1 MRGDE
6 LGLHWIMTLRIDQRP
21 FLTTIDLVAVAFVIY
36 LLVRRPS
43 IRWIVTAIIAIVAG
57 AALGLVVCWILVDDL
72 DFFGVDLS
80 AITRMWVALA
90 FAGIA
95 LVVVNMWHSR
105 WWRKA
110 IAIAAVPTLVIT
122 AAAGIN
128 VDFGA
133 YRNLNDAVGVNPYK
147 VVDVGRVSHPLH
159 TSSMPTLASWTPPA
173 TMSKTGRIS
182 SVEIPPTV
190 SKFPARPATIYLPP
204 AALAANPPAL
214 PVLLTL
220 AGQPGQPSDMFT
232 AGHLGTIMDA
242 YATTHKGIAPIVVEV
257 DQLSNPEHN
266 PMCIDGPLGNS
277 ATYILTD
284 VVRWIR
290 AHFRVLTTPNAWG
303 ISGFSQGATCTV
315 QFAAG
320 HPSLFG
326 TALAISS
333 ELGPT
338 VGRDTIQKG
347 FGGSAAKAEA
357 AQPTSLFAAHA
368 PYRNS
373 LIVFAYGQYD
383 ARYTAFAQTLERS
396 AKSAGV
402 TTETV
407 VSPGTAHDWN
417 TVRYALKVGIPMI
430 LPHLGLAP

>member
-1 MRGDE
+1 MKGH
-6 LGLHWIMTLRIDQRP
+6 LYGMHWIMTLRIDQRP
-21 FLTTIDLVAVAFVIY
+21 FLTTIDLVAAAFVIY
-36 LLVRRPS
+36 LLVRRPT
-43 IRWIVTAIIAIVAG
+43 IRWIVTALIAMVSGAILGIVT
-57 AALGLVVCWILVDDL
+57 CWILVDGL

-95 LVVVNMWHSR
+95 LVVVNLWHSR
-105 WWRKA
+105 WWRKV
-110 IAIAAVPTLVIT
+110 IAVAAVPVLVIT

-147 VVDVGRVSHPLH
+147 VISVGRVSHPTH
-159 TSSMPTLASWTPPA
+159 TSSIPTLASWTPPA
-173 TMSKTGRIS
+173 KLAKTGRIS
-182 SVEIPPTV
+182 SVVIPPTV
-190 SKFPARPATIYLPP
+190 SNFPARPATIYLPP
-204 AALAANPPAL
+204 AALAADPPAL
-214 PVLLTL
+214 PVLLTM

-232 AGHLGTIMDA
+232 AGHLGTIMDT
-242 YATTHKGIAPIVVEV
+242 YAAAHKGIAPIVVEV

-266 PMCIDGPLGNS
+266 PMCVDGPLGNS

-284 VVRWIR
+284 VVHWIK

-303 ISGFSQGATCTV
+303 ISGFSQGGTCTV

-320 HPSLFG
+320 HPNVFG

-338 VGRDTIQKG
+338 VGADTVQKG
-347 FGGSAAKAEA
+347 FGGSTAAFEA
-357 AQPTSLFAAHA
+357 AQPTSEFAAHA
-368 PYRNS
+368 PFRNS

-383 ARYTAFAQTLERS
+383 ARYTAFAQALERS

-402 TTETV
+402 TTETL
-407 VSPGTAHDWN
+407 VSPHTAHDWN
-417 TVRYALKVGIPMI
+417 TVRYALRVGVPMI